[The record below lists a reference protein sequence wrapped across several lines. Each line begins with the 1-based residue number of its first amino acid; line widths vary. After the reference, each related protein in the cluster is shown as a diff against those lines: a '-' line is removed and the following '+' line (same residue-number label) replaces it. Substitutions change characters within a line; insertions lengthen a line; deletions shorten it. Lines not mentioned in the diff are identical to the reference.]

1 AMRERLPA
9 VAAVFCA
16 GDIDYEAF
24 TTIVFRTDLIED
36 PQVLAAVDA
45 TVAARV
51 TRWPSLSRGR
61 LSAKVDAIVAR
72 ADADALRRRTEAR
85 AEREVWISPPLNGVA
100 QIEGRLRATD
110 AQAIDARLSALA
122 ATVCGNDPRTLA
134 QRRADALGALAAGGT
149 RLGCECARPDCTAA
163 GRKPASPVVIH
174 VIAEAATLA
183 GRSDSPGCLLGG

>member
-1 AMRERLPA
+1 
-9 VAAVFCA
+9 
-16 GDIDYEAF
+16 
-24 TTIVFRTDLIED
+24 
-36 PQVLAAVDA
+36 

-110 AQAIDARLSALA
+110 AQA
-122 ATVCGNDPRTLA
+122 
-134 QRRADALGALAAGGT
+134 
-149 RLGCECARPDCTAA
+149 
-163 GRKPASPVVIH
+163 
-174 VIAEAATLA
+174 
-183 GRSDSPGCLLGG
+183 